1 VFNTNLLCKVQ
12 TLSSTF
18 IHIFFQEFPHKCP
31 LDVLFWDVEAVAMQ
45 VVHSIW
51 AIWDPRLQM
60 ACK

>member
-45 VVHSIW
+45 VVHSI
-51 AIWDPRLQM
+51 
-60 ACK
+60 